1 MVKKILFILLFAL
14 LATSLA
20 ACGGGVPQTL
30 TQADAGKPI
39 TVKAGETFT
48 VVLAGNP
55 TTGYTWEVAPD
66 SAAPVELQGEP
77 AFKAESS
84 AVGAGGQM
92 TLTFKAIAPGQGLLK
107 LLYHQPWDQSA
118 PPAET
123 FEVSVTV
130 Q

>member
-14 LATSLA
+14 LA
-20 ACGGGVPQTL
+20 ACGGGAPQTL
-30 TQADAGKPI
+30 TQTDAGKTI
-39 TVKAGETFT
+39 AVKAGDTFT
-48 VVLAGNP
+48 VVLDGNP

-92 TLTFKAIAPGQGLLK
+92 TLTFKATAPGQGLLR